1 MTRLSEEEWIAT
13 YREHVAG
20 LYAWVS
26 MRAGA
31 DRALA
36 EDVTQEAWLRAL
48 ADWRRKGRPKEPL
61 AWLRTVA
68 RNLILNHFRRRRPER
83 LEAGELD
90 LDRAAYEPATPG
102 AAALLQWGLSRLRE
116 GQARLLEAHHLDG
129 KGIGTIATEL
139 GLSERAVEGRLRRS
153 RIALRETLSPYF
165 HSQGQST

>member
-1 MTRLSEEEWIAT
+1 MTRLSEDEWIAT

-26 MRAGA
+26 KRAGA

-48 ADWRRKGRPKEPL
+48 AVWRRKGRPREPL
-61 AWLRTVA
+61 AWLRAVA
-68 RNLILNHFRRRRPER
+68 RNLMLNHFRRRRPER
-83 LEAGELD
+83 LGAEELD
-90 LDRAAYEPATPG
+90 LEGAYEPATPG

-129 KGIGTIATEL
+129 KGIGAIATEL

-153 RIALRETLSPYF
+153 RIALREALSPYF